1 MKRSF
6 GNAGN
11 TLIQVLVAVG
21 VMSIMAGAVASVF
34 LDVQK
39 SQAGLELR
47 FSALDIRQSV
57 VGALSNESAWQ
68 TILAMNPNLK
78 CTSPDQ
84 QYCKATNTAS
94 LPFKVL
100 DARGNTILDSAPTSG
115 FTTKGLKC
123 STYSAAGNPACPL
136 KVEVSWRGVCS
147 IAPCTNT
154 LDMISIEFTYNPGA
168 GNKPLP
174 FNKMNFDVVDLLRTK
189 LGGLTSP
196 QTVCANQGKMYIGE
210 GNSFNGYSADNQG
223 CVEYAAFVGSKGDQG
238 AAGANG
244 ENAVCP

>member
-6 GNAGN
+6 GNTGN
-11 TLIQVLVAVG
+11 TLVQVLVAVG

-47 FSALDIRQSV
+47 FAALDVRQSI

-68 TILAMNPNLK
+68 RILLTNPQLT
-78 CTSPDQ
+78 CTSPNQ
-84 QYCKATNTAS
+84 AHCSAS
-94 LPFKVL
+94 TVTTVPIKVM
-100 DARGNTILDSAPTSG
+100 DARGNIIYDATSPTSG
-115 FTTKGLKC
+115 YTTKGLKC

-136 KVEVSWRGVCS
+136 RVDVAWRGVCS
-147 IAPCTNT
+147 MAPCSNT
-154 LDMISIEFTYNPGA
+154 LDMISIQFTYNPGA

-174 FNKMNFDVVDLLRTK
+174 FNKSNFDVVDLLRTK

-196 QTVCANQGKMYIGE
+196 QTICANQSKMYIGE
-210 GNSFNGYSADNQG
+210 GNSFNGYAADNQG
-223 CVEYAAFVGSKGDQG
+223 CVAYAAFVGSKGD
-238 AAGANG
+238 AGANG
-244 ENAVCP
+244 ADAVCP